1 MAENRKTSAAA
12 LTKLFADCQWLKD
25 NLEPLY
31 NKVKAGTATEEE
43 VETYITK
50 LAEYISGY
58 KDYSG
63 GLVSDM
69 YSGNPIVNLAKTG
82 MVMVDNLE
90 KTFGFDLGSIKQ
102 FLAKGSIDAKKKQN
116 KDDTGDST
124 SVEEPKKDFGSLPNP
139 FALLSQFANMASQG
153 QAKQQQE
160 NVGGSILNLIMQAM
174 SQGKK

>member
-1 MAENRKTSAAA
+1 MGKKTSAEA

-31 NKVKAGTATEEE
+31 EKVKAKTATDEEI
-43 VETYITK
+43 ETYIIK
-50 LAEYISGY
+50 LTEYISGY

-63 GLVSDM
+63 GLISDM
-69 YSGNPIVNLAKTG
+69 YSGNPVVNLAKTG

-90 KTFGFDLGSIKQ
+90 KTFGFDLGVVKQ
-102 FLAKGSIDAKKKQN
+102 FLAKGSIDAKKNQN
-116 KDDTGDST
+116 KGDAVDTQGNA
-124 SVEEPKKDFGSLPNP
+124 EAENNFGNLPNP

-153 QAKQQQE
+153 EKKQE

-174 SQGKK
+174 SQGK